1 MQKIDTIKN
10 DALIICSSLLKTG
23 SNEQIQQALAIF
35 KEIRCFDC
43 FCYDNGLNI
52 QVDPLSVDM
61 LLNTRNTSAITN
73 YFLRE
78 SVRLSRHCSTQN
90 YPEFIVDYI
99 TPYKLILDAFGHNL
113 AKLMQFIK
121 DKKET
126 FSLSK
131 IINSAVDQTE
141 KVFSELSKPL
151 ALFFETWRNFGSKI
165 LNEVAEESN
174 FAAYTE
180 IMKNAN
186 ENSKDLGSAIGGLAL
201 IFDIQEISATSSP
214 VNFFR
219 KLTAIHAFMGTNS

>member
-1 MQKIDTIKN
+1 
-10 DALIICSSLLKTG
+10 
-23 SNEQIQQALAIF
+23 
-35 KEIRCFDC
+35 
-43 FCYDNGLNI
+43 
-52 QVDPLSVDM
+52 M